1 MCLGGKLQY
10 FGETNFVVCRQKGRG
25 PFLPEN
31 GGSRLVNVGIGRSVI
46 LDDRHLD
53 VTDIRASNFT

>member
-1 MCLGGKLQY
+1 MYLGGKRQC
-10 FGETNFVVCRQKGRG
+10 FGETNCVVCRLKSRG
-25 PFLPEN
+25 PFLSKD